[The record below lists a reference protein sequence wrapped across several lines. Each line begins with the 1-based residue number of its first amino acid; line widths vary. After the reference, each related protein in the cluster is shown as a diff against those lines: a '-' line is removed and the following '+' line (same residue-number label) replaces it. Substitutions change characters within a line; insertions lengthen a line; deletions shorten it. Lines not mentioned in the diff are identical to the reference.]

1 MKPTTAKSRNPVQ
14 GVAGL
19 PERRASRRGGR
30 GGRATGRGGKA
41 FYQPEFKVRTADLLD
56 ADFVPGYN

>member
-1 MKPTTAKSRNPVQ
+1 MKPTTTKGRNPVQ

-19 PERRASRRGGR
+19 PERRATRRS
-30 GGRATGRGGKA
+30 GRAGTVGRAGKT
-41 FYQPEFKVRTADLLD
+41 FYRPQFDVRTADLLD

>member
-30 GGRATGRGGKA
+30 ATATGRGGKA
-41 FYQPEFKVRTADLLD
+41 FYHPEFKVRTADLLD

>member
-1 MKPTTAKSRNPVQ
+1 MRSTTAKSRNPVQ
-14 GVAGL
+14 GVASL

-30 GGRATGRGGKA
+30 GGATGRGGKA